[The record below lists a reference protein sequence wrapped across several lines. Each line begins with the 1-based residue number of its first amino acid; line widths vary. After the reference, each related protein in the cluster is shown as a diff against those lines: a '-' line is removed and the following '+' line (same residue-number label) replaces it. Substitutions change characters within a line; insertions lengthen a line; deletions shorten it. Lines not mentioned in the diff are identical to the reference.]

1 MITSCRYLAVI
12 LVALSLISCS
22 KKSTDPAPATADLL
36 TRIQAL
42 SDVEA
47 AEIEPPAG
55 YNRAFEIDITV
66 PVNHANPAGPKLT
79 MNAYLSHIDES
90 LPTVIKL
97 SGYQISINAIGEV
110 ATILGA
116 NQLFIGQRYM
126 GEEHQ
131 PTPLDWQYLTLEQSA
146 ADHHLLMSKLKSI
159 YTGKWV
165 SAGVS
170 KGGISATYLKYYY
183 PDELDAA
190 VAKVAPFCFAVEDPR
205 LDSFI
210 LNTVGTEECR
220 NYLQAFQR
228 KVLENKDSMTIFL
241 ESYLINTGYIYSLSN
256 EYILEMITL
265 DYLFTYW
272 QYGYGDCEVVPDTSA
287 SAEDIFNHLVQI
299 TGPVM
304 FNDGYIDHISP
315 IFYQLFTEIGFY
327 GLITDHLSDLLSDNN
342 HDFSIF
348 LPPGTNPVFD
358 PAVQQN
364 LVNWVQIEGENIIFI
379 YGGRDAWSG
388 AAIDIGGNGN
398 VIKIVEPG
406 ADHFVSIVNLTNREI
421 VYSALE
427 QWLDVQIDRS
437 TPIIKPDMDGPDIN
451 YSMHIYH

>member
-1 MITSCRYLAVI
+1 MIASCRHLVVI

-22 KKSTDPAPATADLL
+22 KKSTEPVPAPVDLL
-36 TRIQAL
+36 ARIQAL
-42 SDVEA
+42 PDVDA
-47 AEIEPPAG
+47 VEIEPPEG
-55 YNRAFEIDITV
+55 FNRAFEIDFMV
-66 PVNHANPAGPKLT
+66 PVNHSNPSGSKF
-79 MNAYLSHIDES
+79 MMKAYLSHIDES

-97 SGYQISINAIGEV
+97 SGYKIYNNAIGEV
-110 ATILGA
+110 ASILGA

-146 ADHHLLMSKLKSI
+146 ADHHLLMSKLKGI

-170 KGGISATYLKYYY
+170 KGGISATYLKYFY
-183 PDELDAA
+183 PDEFDAT

-210 LNTVGTEECR
+210 LKTVGTEECR
-220 NYLQAFQR
+220 NYLKAFQR
-228 KVLENKDSMTIFL
+228 KVLENKDSMMIFL
-241 ESYLINTGYIYSLSN
+241 ESYLTNTGYIYSLSY

-272 QYGYGDCEVVPDTSA
+272 QYGYGDCEAVPDTGA
-287 SAEDIFNHLVQI
+287 PAEDIFNHLVQI

-315 IFYQLFTEIGFY
+315 IFYQLFTEIGYY
-327 GLITDHLSDLLSDNN
+327 GLITDHLSNLLSDNN

-358 PAVQQN
+358 PTIQQN
-364 LVNWVQIEGENIIFI
+364 LVNWVQTEGENIIFI

-406 ADHFVSIVNLTNREI
+406 ADHFASIVNLTDREI

-437 TPIIKPDMDGPDIN
+437 TPIIKPDMDRPDIN
-451 YSMHIYH
+451 HSMHIFH

>member
-1 MITSCRYLAVI
+1 MILLSM
-12 LVALSLISCS
+12 SLISCS
-22 KKSTDPAPATADLL
+22 KKSTNPPPATPDLL

-47 AEIEPPAG
+47 VEIEPPAG

-97 SGYQISINAIGEV
+97 SGYQITDNAIGEV
-110 ATILGA
+110 AAILGA

-131 PTPLDWQYLTLEQSA
+131 PTSLDWQYLTLEQSA

-190 VAKVAPFCFAVEDPR
+190 VVKVAPFCFAVEDPR

-210 LNTVGTEECR
+210 LNDVGTEECR

-228 KVLENKDSMTIFL
+228 KILESKASMMTFL
-241 ESYLINTGYIYSLSN
+241 ESYLTNTGYVYSMSH

-272 QYGYGDCEVVPDTSA
+272 QYGYGDCVAVPDTSA
-287 SAEDIFNHLVQI
+287 PAEDLFNHLVQI

-315 IFYQLFTEIGFY
+315 IFYQLFTEIGYY
-327 GLITDHLSDLLSDNN
+327 GLITGHLSDLLTDND

-348 LPPGTNPVFD
+348 LPPGSDPVFD
-358 PAVQQN
+358 PTVQQN
-364 LVNWVQIEGENIIFI
+364 LVNWVQTEGENIIFI

-388 AAIDIGGNGN
+388 AAIDIAGNGN

-406 ADHFVSIVNLTNREI
+406 ADHFVSIMNLTNREI

-427 QWLDVQIDRS
+427 QWLNIQIDRAAMIT
-437 TPIIKPDMDGPDIN
+437 TPDLDEPYISPEIDIF
-451 YSMHIYH
+451 HQ